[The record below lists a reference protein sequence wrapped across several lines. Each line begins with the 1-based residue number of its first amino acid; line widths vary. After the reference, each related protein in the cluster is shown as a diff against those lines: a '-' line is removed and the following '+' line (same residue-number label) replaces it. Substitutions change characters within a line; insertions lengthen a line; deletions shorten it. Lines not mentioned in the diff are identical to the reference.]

1 VAVVVGGCKDAN
13 IIAQGLFSCFN
24 DHTGCRRAEDMDALG
39 VALAAGEDANVYTA
53 KGALSRF
60 SKHACRRGGHGRAG
74 GGAGGGR
81 GRQLPPV
88 RLRRRGQRAGE
99 LRAEVAAAGDAA
111 AAAEAARQAAARA
124 RPRPCAGPS
133 PVGGAQGARM
143 SRSACPDASARAGLP
158 PRTCRYA
165 HGSCGLQ
172 RGSQTACCPCST
184 WCALC
189 RDLRKGRFLGVLQLH
204 SELGGMQPPTDACTR
219 GRALLGGQEL
229 EERLAATEAAAG
241 ALEARRDAAV
251 LRTTRLR
258 EGLAALWQARG
269 ARSSAGCLATCM

>member
-1 VAVVVGGCKDAN
+1 MFTLQKALSHALVN
-13 IIAQGLFSCFN
+13 M
-24 DHTGCRRAEDMDALG
+24 RAGAADMDALAA
-39 VALAAGEDANVYTA
+39 ALVAGEDANFRLFGYV
-53 KGALSRF
+53 GAVNAEVDALE
-60 SKHACRRGGHGRAG
+60 AA
-74 GGAGGGR
+74 
-81 GRQLPPV
+81 
-88 RLRRRGQRAGE
+88 AGE